1 MKLIILSIILFVSA
15 SASTIDI
22 NGYQNSMIYCNEKSN
37 LLFKKIWTSK
47 YTIEELYC
55 LDKSSWDSSC
65 LVLVKCNGEIIK
77 VKEQK

>member
-15 SASTIDI
+15 SAIDI
-22 NGYQNSMIYCNEKSN
+22 NEYQNSMVYCNEKSN
-37 LLFKKIWTSK
+37 LLFRKIWTSK

-65 LVLVKCNGEIIK
+65 LILVKCNGEIIK